1 MTILY
6 IYRNPNMGV
15 SIGKVFKPIEQ
26 EMKKYAEI
34 DSIYLPSTN
43 YSIKGLGR
51 NILYVQK
58 VIIKKKY
65 DIIHITGT
73 ENYLLPILRKKNT
86 IVTVH
91 DIGSFFNKRNKI
103 VSSIKKK
110 LFIST
115 LKFAKIVTFISE
127 KSQTETL
134 QHVSI
139 KSKCSVVIHN
149 PISHNFPYSPK
160 LFNEK
165 KPCILHIGTKPN
177 KNLTNTISAIK
188 KLNCKLSIIGA
199 LTIEQAVLLKESN
212 IEYCNKVNISDDE
225 LYEEYKNCDIVN
237 FPSLYEG
244 FGMPIIEGQS
254 VGRVVITSNLSP
266 MKDIAKDSA
275 ILVNPLEPNS
285 ILEGYKEAIINH
297 SLYIE
302 RGLENIKRFDLGKI
316 TLQYLKAY
324 QSIL

>member
-1 MTILY
+1 
-6 IYRNPNMGV
+6 MGI
-15 SIGKVFKPIEQ
+15 SIGKVFRPIEQ
-26 EMKKYAEI
+26 EMKKYAEV
-34 DSIYLPSTN
+34 DSIYLPSSN
-43 YSIKGLGR
+43 YSIKGLGK
-51 NILYVQK
+51 NILYAQK
-58 VIIKKKY
+58 AIKKKEY
-65 DIIHITGT
+65 DIVHITGT
-73 ENYLLPILRKKNT
+73 ENYLLPILRKKNI

-91 DIGSFFNKRNKI
+91 DIGSFLNNKNKLT
-103 VSSIKKK
+103 SYIKKE

-115 LKFAKIVTFISE
+115 LKYAKIVTFISE
-127 KSQTETL
+127 ASQTETL

-139 KSKCSVVIHN
+139 KNNCSIVIHN
-149 PISHNFPYSPK
+149 PVRRNCLYSPK
-160 LFNEK
+160 RFNEK
-165 KPCILHIGTKPN
+165 KPYILHIGTFPN
-177 KNLTNTISAIK
+177 KNLFNTILAVK
-188 KLNCKLSIIGA
+188 DLNCKLSIIGP
-199 LTIEQAVLLKESN
+199 LTIEESVLLKESN

-297 SLYIE
+297 SIYIE